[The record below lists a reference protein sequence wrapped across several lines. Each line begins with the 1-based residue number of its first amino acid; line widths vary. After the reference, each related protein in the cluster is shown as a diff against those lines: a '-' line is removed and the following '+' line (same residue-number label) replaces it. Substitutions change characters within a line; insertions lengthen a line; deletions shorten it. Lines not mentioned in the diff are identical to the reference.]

1 MNKIDGFFTPD
12 ASAFARSYIEYLQT
26 VLQRLDLEEIA
37 SFIETLLAAR
47 SRGSTVFFIGN
58 GGSAA
63 DSQHLAAELVGRY
76 SVDRRPLR
84 SVALTTDSSVLTCIA
99 NDVSYD
105 EVFARQTE
113 ALVDLGDVLVAISTS
128 GESRN
133 ILGAL
138 QVAKRKGAGTVALLG
153 KGGGSAGSAADY
165 VLIVDSDSTSRIQ
178 EAHILIGHIFCEIV
192 ELELNL
198 A

>member
-1 MNKIDGFFTPD
+1 MKSRNQSIVDE
-12 ASAFARSYIEYLQT
+12 ALRSHLAVIGELGAVLAQAVPAVGEFLATALAGGGT
-26 VLQRLDLEEIA
+26 VYWC
-37 SFIETLLAAR
+37 
-47 SRGSTVFFIGN
+47 GN

-99 NDVSYD
+99 NDISYD
-105 EVFARQTE
+105 EVFARQAE
-113 ALVDLGDVLVAISTS
+113 ALVSPGDVLVAISTS
-128 GESRN
+128 GESQN
-133 ILGAL
+133 IIGAL
-138 QVAKRKGAGTVALLG
+138 RVAKQKGAGTVALLG

-178 EAHILIGHIFCEIV
+178 EAHILIGHILCEIIER
-192 ELELNL
+192 ELDLV
-198 A
+198 

>member
-1 MNKIDGFFTPD
+1 MKPNNQSIAHEAIQSHAQIVGGL
-12 ASAFARSYIEYLQT
+12 AR
-26 VLQRLDLEEIA
+26 
-37 SFIETLLAAR
+37 TLLPTITEIGEFLAVALTE
-47 SRGSTVFFIGN
+47 GGTVYWCGN

-99 NDVSYD
+99 NDFGYD
-105 EVFARQTE
+105 EVFARQAK
-113 ALVDLGDVLVAISTS
+113 ALLGPGDVLVAISTS
-128 GESRN
+128 GESQN
-133 ILGAL
+133 VVGAL
-138 QVAKRKGAGTVALLG
+138 QAANQNGAGTVALLG
-153 KGGGSAGSAADY
+153 KGGGTAGSLADH

-178 EAHILIGHIFCEIV
+178 ETHILIGHIWCEIV
-192 ELELNL
+192 ERELDL